1 MVLTF
6 PWSLGGNINKDTQPN
21 MIISCC
27 CSVPGGWFVFTAP
40 SPQRRVGAGQQT
52 LVHLIRLMSSPQL
65 AVAQH
70 SSQVGRGVDC
80 VNYNKCKQSRQADK
94 DSGQSGQ
101 AALQRPL
108 HSLFHDITL
117 SIFHPLSTKC
127 AVFNI
132 QPAVYPATQTIY
144 SISKL
149 DNEIFNSE
157 SFDSLTDYLPNTKL
171 EERDEERTLN
181 IIATNTAGVL
191 G

>member
-1 MVLTF
+1 M
-6 PWSLGGNINKDTQPN
+6 D
-21 MIISCC
+21 ISAFN
-27 CSVPGGWFVFTAP
+27 P
-40 SPQRRVGAGQQT
+40 
-52 LVHLIRLMSSPQL
+52 LNEL
-65 AVAQH
+65 AVTHH

-181 IIATNTAGVL
+181 IIATNTAGECWAELVSDYRKIL
-191 G
+191 TLNSDNNLKAVAALSGHMFLAGR